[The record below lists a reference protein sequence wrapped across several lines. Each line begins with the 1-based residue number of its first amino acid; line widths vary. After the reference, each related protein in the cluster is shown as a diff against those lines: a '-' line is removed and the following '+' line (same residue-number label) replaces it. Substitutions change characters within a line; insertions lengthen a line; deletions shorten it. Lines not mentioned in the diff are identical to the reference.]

1 MENLSLEVRM
11 LTIGMSIL
19 LVIGGYL
26 LGSIPSAYL
35 AGRWLKG
42 VDLRQR
48 GSGTVSGTGVYYHVA
63 RWAVIPVGIFDIL
76 KGALPIWLGLRL
88 RFGPPIAL
96 AAGLAAV
103 IGHDWPLFLNF
114 KGGRGISPY
123 MGVLLAAFPWGFPW
137 LLAFLGLGKLLKYS
151 AVVALVG
158 IAVLPLLTWLSGQPS
173 VVTWA
178 CLGMLL
184 ITIAKRLEA
193 NQLPLPPPGPE
204 RRRVLLRRL
213 LLDRDVGP
221 REEWVHRKVLDS

>member
-1 MENLSLEVRM
+1 
-11 LTIGMSIL
+11 LTIIMSIL

-63 RWAVIPVGIFDIL
+63 RWAVIPVGIFDIV
-76 KGALPIWLGLRL
+76 KGALPTWLGLRL
-88 RFGPPIAL
+88 GLGSSIAL

-114 KGGRGISPY
+114 KGGRGLSPY

-137 LLAFLGLGKLLKYS
+137 ILAFLGIGKLLRCS

-158 IAVLPLLTWLSGQPS
+158 VAALPLLTWLLGQPLA
-173 VVTWA
+173 VTWA
-178 CLGMLL
+178 CLGMLF
-184 ITIAKRLEA
+184 ITIVKRLEA
-193 NQLPLPPPGPE
+193 NRLPLPPPGPE

-221 REEWVHRKVLDS
+221 REAWVHRDSFES

>member
-1 MENLSLEVRM
+1 M
-11 LTIGMSIL
+11 TIIVSIL

-63 RWAVIPVGIFDIL
+63 RWAVIPVGIFDIV
-76 KGALPIWLGLRL
+76 KGALPTWLGLRL
-88 RFGPPIAL
+88 GLGLPIAL

-114 KGGRGISPY
+114 KGGRGLSSY
-123 MGVLLAAFPWGFPW
+123 MGVLLATFPWGFPW
-137 LLAFLGLGKLLKYS
+137 LLAFLGIGKLLRCS

-158 IAVLPLLTWLSGQPS
+158 VAALPLLTWLLGQPLA
-173 VVTWA
+173 VTWA
-178 CLGMLL
+178 CLGMLF
-184 ITIAKRLEA
+184 ITIVKRLEA
-193 NQLPLPPPGPE
+193 NRLPLPPPGPE
-204 RRRVLLRRL
+204 RRQVLLRRL

-221 REEWVHRKVLDS
+221 REAWVHRDSFES